1 MPENIFNEQL
11 KKRDLEVFLEVNR
24 KAIEIETEV
33 VGQNEEIISLL
44 NNNKTKQVDVDTKL
58 DTINTKLEK
67 LIKQTEEINRD
78 IFKIQVL
85 FITGILSLVIQIIQ
99 MFVKK

>member
-1 MPENIFNEQL
+1 MKESPVSENTFNEQL

-33 VGQNEEIISLL
+33 ADQNEEIISLL
-44 NNNKTKQVDVDTKL
+44 NDNKNEQNI
-58 DTINTKLEK
+58 INIKLEK
-67 LIKQTEEINRD
+67 LIKQTEEINKD

-85 FITGILSLVIQIIQ
+85 FISGILSLIIQIIQ
-99 MFVKK
+99 MLKK